1 MVPAATCAADQAAAT
16 TLFVLAGVAI
26 VQAAEQ
32 ALGMSADGGPACT
45 SRG

>member
-1 MVPAATCAADQAAAT
+1 MVPTATCAADQAAAT
-16 TLFVLAGVAI
+16 TMFVLAEVAV

-32 ALGMSADGGPACT
+32 ALGMSADAEPTCA